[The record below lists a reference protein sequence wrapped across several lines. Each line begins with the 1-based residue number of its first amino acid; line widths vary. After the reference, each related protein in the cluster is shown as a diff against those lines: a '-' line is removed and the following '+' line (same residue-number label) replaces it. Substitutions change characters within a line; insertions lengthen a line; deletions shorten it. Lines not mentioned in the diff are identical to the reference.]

1 MIRTF
6 LTIPLLL
13 LLLTGCAS
21 TGSGGNLL
29 NRLSEGRRL
38 SEAIDHLEKGNLDA
52 AAAVLEGITRQA
64 GVSGVTDEA
73 LFRLAIIRLQNS
85 KDGASQTTA
94 LLERMIRE
102 YPESPWTKQG
112 VPLLEYVSSIDD
124 ARKQARNLK
133 ILNIAITRDNKEL
146 RTSNQNLV
154 KENKDLAKEN
164 KELHQNIE
172 KLKHLDIELE
182 KKTR

>member
-6 LTIPLLL
+6 FTIPFLL
-13 LLLTGCAS
+13 LLLTGCAT

-29 NRLSEGRRL
+29 TRLTEGRRL
-38 SEAIDHLEKGNLDA
+38 SEAIDHLEKGNLDTA
-52 AAAVLEGITRQA
+52 ATILEGITKQA

-73 LFRLAIIRLQNS
+73 LFRLAIIRLQNNTN
-85 KDGASQTTA
+85 GASQTTA
-94 LLERMIRE
+94 LLERLIRD
-102 YPESPWTKQG
+102 YPGSPWTKQG

-124 ARKQARNLK
+124 ARKLARNLK
-133 ILNIAITRDNKEL
+133 ILNLSLTRDNKEL
-146 RTSNQNLV
+146 RTTNQNLG

-182 KKTR
+182 KKSR

>member
-1 MIRTF
+1 MTRTF

-13 LLLTGCAS
+13 LLLSGCAS
-21 TGSGGNLL
+21 IGSGGNLL
-29 NRLSEGRRL
+29 NRLSESRRL

-52 AAAVLEGITRQA
+52 AATVLEGITRQA

-73 LFRLAIIRLQNS
+73 LFRLAVIRLQNS

-94 LLERMIRE
+94 LLERLIRD

-124 ARKQARNLK
+124 ARKQARTLK
-133 ILNIAITRDNKEL
+133 ILNIALTRDNKEL
-146 RTSNQNLV
+146 RATNQNLV
-154 KENKDLAKEN
+154 KENKEI
-164 KELHQNIE
+164 HQNIE